1 MHHVKNDAG
10 RRIDIMNYYQNTRR
24 ISTLNKYL
32 ISFLFLL
39 LGTFSILQAETKIM
53 PLGDS
58 LTWDWHYND
67 GRNDAE
73 RSGYRNYLWY
83 QLQDGGYNVNFV
95 GSRSNGGAV
104 RPSYDGNNEGYT
116 GWTSHQIADKVYS
129 FLDKNTPDI
138 ILLHIGTND
147 IIVSPGAAS
156 AEGVERILDEIDRF
170 EKNRGVKIKVI
181 LARIVSYLKDPSW
194 TSRFNSNL
202 VTMAQNR
209 IDSGDDIIL
218 VDMENG
224 AGIDYGRDMM
234 PDGIHPN
241 NTGYSKMAGVW
252 FKTLK
257 ENIKDHA
264 WLVPIY
270 GILLSS

>member
-1 MHHVKNDAG
+1 
-10 RRIDIMNYYQNTRR
+10 MNYNQNTRR
-24 ISTLNKYL
+24 TSTLNKYL

-39 LGTFSILQAETKIM
+39 LGALSILQAETKIM

-58 LTWDWHYND
+58 ITWDWHYND

-73 RSGYRNYLWY
+73 RSGYRNHLWY
-83 QLQDGGYNVNFV
+83 KLQSEGYNIDFV

-104 RPSYDGNNEGYT
+104 RPSYDGNNQGYT
-116 GWTSHQIADKVYS
+116 GWTSYQIADKVYS

-147 IIVSPGAAS
+147 SAYYSDAS

-170 EKNRGVKIKVI
+170 ERNRGVKIKVI
-181 LARIVSYLKDPSW
+181 LARIISLRKNPSW
-194 TSRFNSNL
+194 VSSFNNNL
-202 VTMAQNR
+202 SEMVQNR
-209 IDSGDDIIL
+209 NDNDIYI
-218 VDMENG
+218 VDMEHG

-241 NTGYSKMAGVW
+241 NSGYEKMSKVW

-257 ENIKDHA
+257 ENIVENYA

-270 GILLSS
+270 SLML